1 MTLARSLRAIR
12 ACGETIAWAKDYK
25 TLGAAWKVCERGDW
39 MLWLCGQM
47 EGTKGWPT
55 RQQIVLVCCDC
66 AELSLPIYEKKCPG
80 DERPRTAIETARKW
94 AKGDASIEDVR
105 SDAADAA
112 YAADAAAAAAAY
124 AAYAAA
130 ADAYAAPYAA
140 AAAAD
145 AYAAAAAY
153 AAADAYPAPY
163 AAAARTTRLRECA
176 DLCRKGLKIPET
188 IGAAKGGSK

>member
-12 ACGETIAWAKDYK
+12 ACGEAIAWAKDYK

-39 MLWLCGQM
+39 MLWLCGEM

-105 SDAADAA
+105 SDADAA
-112 YAADAAAAAAAY
+112 YAACAAAAAAAAAY
-124 AAYAAA
+124 AAAYAARRRLRRPAAYAADAAYAAA
-130 ADAYAAPYAA
+130 AY
-140 AAAAD
+140 
-145 AYAAAAAY
+145 AAAAY
-153 AAADAYPAPY
+153 AAAD
-163 AAAARTTRLRECA
+163 LRRRSHNA
-176 DLCRKGLKIPET
+176 TPRMRRPV
-188 IGAAKGGSK
+188 